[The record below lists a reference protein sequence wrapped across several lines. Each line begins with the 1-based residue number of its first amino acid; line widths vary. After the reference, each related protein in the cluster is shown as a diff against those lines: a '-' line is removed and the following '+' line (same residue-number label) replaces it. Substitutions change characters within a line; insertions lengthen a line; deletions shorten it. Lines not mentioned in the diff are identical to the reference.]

1 MLNVIAVTGRLTK
14 EPELRKTNSGE
25 SFANF
30 SLAIDS
36 PTKNADGE
44 RNTCF
49 LDCIAFKSTAEN
61 LVSALHKGSKVA
73 VHGAI
78 NQRDFI
84 RKDGSKGR
92 AYEIICSG
100 VEFLDAKPQD
110 PQEPDVED
118 LPDDDIPFKEEET
131 KPQEKSQPVKKDPQP
146 KYDPFTG
153 KPLKPKAKK

>member
-25 SFANF
+25 SYANF

-36 PTKNADGE
+36 PTKDEDGQ

-100 VEFLDAKPQD
+100 VEFLDPKPVD
-110 PQEPDVED
+110 PEEPAADD
-118 LPDDDIPFKEEET
+118 LPFDEVPVN
-131 KPQEKSQPVKKDPQP
+131 QEP
-146 KYDPFTG
+146 KYDPMTG